1 MDNAFLTGRITATKA
16 AIIAAEDAQTAIL
29 SGALESYSL
38 DTGQTVT
45 KINKLNIGELS
56 RYVDALY
63 NRCAMLQARQSGS
76 NIIIGRPGF

>member
-45 KINKLNIGELS
+45 KITKLNIAQLGTYL
-56 RYVDALY
+56 DTLY
-63 NRCAMLQARQSGS
+63 NRCATQEARLTGS
-76 NIIIGRPGF
+76 NVVIQRPHW